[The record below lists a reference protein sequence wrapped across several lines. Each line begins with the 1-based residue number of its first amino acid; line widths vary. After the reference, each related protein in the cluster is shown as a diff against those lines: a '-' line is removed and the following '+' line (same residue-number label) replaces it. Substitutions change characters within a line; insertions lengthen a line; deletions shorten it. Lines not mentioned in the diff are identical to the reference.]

1 MITIICQGD
10 RQRLPGAGERL
21 GRSLGVRVRA
31 GRGAYLHIYL
41 DKINGSSALSF
52 VTELGRFPQSF
63 APDARGHLA
72 CDITSIA
79 AD

>member
-1 MITIICQGD
+1 MIAIICQGD
-10 RQRLPGAGERL
+10 RQRLPEGGRASR
-21 GRSLGVRVRA
+21 RSLGVRVRA

-63 APDARGHLA
+63 APARGPPAL
-72 CDITSIA
+72 
-79 AD
+79 